1 MNDANCH
8 LRCERYVAN
17 PNGSVRLYILEVI
30 DAEGAESLEILVTPR
45 ELVSLSSM
53 KRILCGKRV
62 FIRRPRCSTKS
73 FFVASSLLRPNLAS
87 SFVERR
93 RHQAAVACSLRGYA
107 YTAASLVKH

>member
-1 MNDANCH
+1 MINFMNDANCH

-62 FIRRPRCSTKS
+62 FYSATKVQHEELLCRLFSVAPKPR
-73 FFVASSLLRPNLAS
+73 
-87 SFVERR
+87 
-93 RHQAAVACSLRGYA
+93 
-107 YTAASLVKH
+107 